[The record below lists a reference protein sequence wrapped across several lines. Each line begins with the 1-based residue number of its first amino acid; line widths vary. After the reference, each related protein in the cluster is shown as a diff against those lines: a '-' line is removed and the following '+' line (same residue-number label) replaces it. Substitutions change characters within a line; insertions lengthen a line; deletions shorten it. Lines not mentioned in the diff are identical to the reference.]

1 MKRMMLIGHT
11 AAGKTT
17 FCQAIN
23 HWELKYKKT
32 QQIEWIN
39 NAIDTPGEYVENRN
53 LYRALLVT
61 AADADLIIL
70 LQDCT
75 DDGCIFA
82 PSFATMFTKPVIGL
96 VTKIDLASDEKQIQ
110 RAEAYLDMAGCRR
123 IFRVSNT
130 EQTGLEEIK
139 AYLVEQGIFA
149 QQDE

>member
-23 HWELKYKKT
+23 DWELKYKKT
-32 QQIEWIN
+32 QQIEIVN
-39 NAIDTPGEYVENRN
+39 NAIDTPGEYVENRT

-75 DDGCIFA
+75 DDECIFA
-82 PSFATMFTKPVIGL
+82 PAFSTMFTKPVIGM
-96 VTKIDLASDEKQIQ
+96 VTKIDLATDEKQIR
-110 RAEAYLDMAGCRR
+110 RAEAFLDMAGCRK

-130 EQTGLEEIK
+130 QRTGLEEIRE
-139 AYLVEQGIFA
+139 YLIQQKIFDP
-149 QQDE
+149 QP